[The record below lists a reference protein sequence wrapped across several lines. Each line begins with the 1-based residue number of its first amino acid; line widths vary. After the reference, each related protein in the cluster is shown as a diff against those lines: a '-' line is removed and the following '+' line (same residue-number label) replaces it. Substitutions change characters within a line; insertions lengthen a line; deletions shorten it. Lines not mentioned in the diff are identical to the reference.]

1 MTNKQKIAE
10 LETKLRRYEKKIED
24 MQKLNAKLATQMAEI
39 RRADKLRAELIR
51 AIQIRLALTFGK
63 DVLDPD
69 DGVKIAKELTILPI
83 NPRELLDKYRIVGRI
98 DNQTNNYVI
107 RVDQIDDPLDS
118 MSDEERAALAKDDG
132 GQYIIGVGLRDDPN
146 DHKSD
151 AQRAKEADNGSDGG

>member
-24 MQKLNAKLATQMAEI
+24 MQKLNAKLAAQVAEI

-69 DGVKIAKELTILPI
+69 DGVKIANELTVPAV
-83 NPRELLDKYRIVGRI
+83 NVEELIAKYRIIGRI
-98 DNQTNNYVI
+98 DEVTGDYVI

-118 MSDEERAALAKDDG
+118 MSDEERAVL
-132 GQYIIGVGLRDDPN
+132 
-146 DHKSD
+146 
-151 AQRAKEADNGSDGG
+151 AKEAGNGSDGG

>member
-1 MTNKQKIAE
+1 MANKQKVAE

-24 MQKLNAKLATQMAEI
+24 MQKINAKLAAEVAEI
-39 RRADKLRAELIR
+39 RRADRIRAEMIR

-98 DNQTNNYVI
+98 DNQANNYVI
-107 RVDQIDDPLDS
+107 RVDQIDDPLDG
-118 MSDEERAALAKDDG
+118 MSDEERAALAK
-132 GQYIIGVGLRDDPN
+132 
-146 DHKSD
+146 
-151 AQRAKEADNGSDGG
+151 EADNGTDGG

>member
-10 LETKLRRYEKKIED
+10 LETKLRRYEKRTGD
-24 MQKLNAKLATQMAEI
+24 LQKLNAKLSAEMAEI
-39 RRADKLRAELIR
+39 RHADKLRAEMIR

-83 NPRELLDKYRIVGRI
+83 NPMELLDKYRIVGRI

-107 RVDQIDDPLDS
+107 RVDQIDDPLDG
-118 MSDEERAALAKDDG
+118 MSDEERAQL
-132 GQYIIGVGLRDDPN
+132 
-146 DHKSD
+146 
-151 AQRAKEADNGSDGG
+151 AKEADNGSDGG